1 MEVLEIKLPLSDEEL
16 RKILKGKKKRGVW
29 SKLLGVAKS
38 APEFKEEDRVDAR
51 V

>member
-1 MEVLEIKLPLSDEEL
+1 MEAVEIKVPLSDEEL

-29 SKLLGVAKS
+29 SKLLGLAKS